1 MQGLI
6 GDVWEWT
13 STSFAGYPGF
23 EPFPYREYSE
33 VFFGPEYRVLRGG
46 SWATDPSACRATFR
60 NWDYPIR
67 RQIFCG
73 FRCARRRLTMCRH
86 LAYLGPPTTLG
97 ALLVD
102 APHGLVDQAHHPR
115 FQTSG
120 HDNPDGW
127 GVAWYEPGQP
137 TPQRHRSPT
146 PIWADA
152 DVATLASRRAP
163 VLLGAA
169 RLASPG
175 SPVERSGNA
184 PFVAERFAW
193 SLNGVVEGWHD
204 GVGTDL
210 RAQLTP
216 ARAAG
221 IEGVSD
227 GEALFALAL
236 DRLDAGD
243 VGARGAGRR
252 HRAGHRPHRRAPEP
266 AAHRRRVRRRDRVGQ
281 LAVHPES
288 RRFARDRLGA
298 HRRRRRVGPGPR
310 PVARDRRRH
319 HRPVGPAVRP
329 RW

>member
-1 MQGLI
+1 
-6 GDVWEWT
+6 
-13 STSFAGYPGF
+13 
-23 EPFPYREYSE
+23 
-33 VFFGPEYRVLRGG
+33 
-46 SWATDPSACRATFR
+46 
-60 NWDYPIR
+60 
-67 RQIFCG
+67 
-73 FRCARRRLTMCRH
+73 MCRH

-102 APHGLVDQAHHPR
+102 APHGLVHQAHHPR

-120 HDNPDGW
+120 HHNPDGW

-152 DVATLASRRAP
+152 DVATLASRQAP

-236 DRLDAGD
+236 DRLDAG
-243 VGARGAGRR
+243 AS
-252 HRAGHRPHRRAPEP
+252 APEALADVVALVTARTDGRLNLLLTDGESLTATAWGNSLFTRSGDDSLVIASEP
-266 AAHRRRVRRRDRVGQ
+266 IDDDDGWVRVPDRTLVTADGTT
-281 LAVHPES
+281 
-288 RRFARDRLGA
+288 ARSVPL
-298 HRRRRRVGPGPR
+298 
-310 PVARDRRRH
+310 
-319 HRPVGPAVRP
+319 
-329 RW
+329 